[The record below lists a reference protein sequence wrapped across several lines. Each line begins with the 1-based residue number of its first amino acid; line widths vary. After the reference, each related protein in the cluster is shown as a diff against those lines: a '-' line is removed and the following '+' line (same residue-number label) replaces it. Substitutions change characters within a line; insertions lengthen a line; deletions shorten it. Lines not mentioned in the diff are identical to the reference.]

1 MKQMRRALAILLTMY
16 FGLGPLA
23 AALPGS
29 DDASLPP
36 CCRRHGAHHCAM
48 AMRMAAMMAE
58 ARSGSTPFVTAH
70 STCPLFP
77 GFAAGPSAPAH
88 ALAAT
93 TVEFPSLLE
102 QAHAPAAVST
112 RVHASAIRI
121 HAGRAPPQTS

>member
-58 ARSGSTPFVTAH
+58 ARSGSTPFVTAP

-77 GFAAGPSAPAH
+77 GFAAGPWTPAH

-93 TVEFPSLLE
+93 AVEYPSLLK
-102 QAHAPAAVST
+102 QSHAPAAVRASA
-112 RVHASAIRI
+112 HASSIRI
-121 HAGRAPPQTS
+121 HASRAPPQTS